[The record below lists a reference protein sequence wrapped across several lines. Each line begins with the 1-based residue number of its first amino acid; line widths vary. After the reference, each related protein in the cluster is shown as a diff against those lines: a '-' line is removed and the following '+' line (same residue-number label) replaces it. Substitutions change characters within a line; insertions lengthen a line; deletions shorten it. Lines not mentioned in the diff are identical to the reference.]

1 MDKPNTKIVRL
12 HQQVVRAI
20 ALRIMQP
27 RDNNIGNTLP
37 TEMELSQELNVSRN
51 VVREAIKVLASK
63 GLLEVRP
70 KTGMRIRPRSDWNLF
85 DPDLLAWTFEIG
97 PDEKFF
103 RDLYDLRSIIE
114 PAAAARAALR
124 ATRAEIAELQEW
136 YRQMELAVDDREAHI
151 RADAKFHATIIAAC
165 HNELLQQINST
176 YWIALESTFQFT
188 TQIQGG
194 MAATLPVH
202 KAILEAIQR
211 HDPIG
216 ARTAVEQLLVEAV
229 RDINYVMH
237 FDNIRPY
244 SEEERLVNAE
254 RP

>member
-1 MDKPNTKIVRL
+1 MDKPNTKIMRL

-27 RDNNIGNTLP
+27 RGADTGNALP

-51 VVREAIKVLASK
+51 VVREAVKVLASK
-63 GLLEVRP
+63 GLVEVRP

-85 DPDLLAWTFEIG
+85 DPDLLAWQFEVG

-114 PAAAARAALR
+114 PASAARAALR
-124 ATRAEIAELQEW
+124 ATHDEIAKLREC
-136 YRQMELAVDDREAHI
+136 YRQMAIAAEDRDAHI
-151 RADAKFHATIIAAC
+151 RADAQFHATIIAAC
-165 HNELLQQINST
+165 HNELLEQINST
-176 YWIALESTFQFT
+176 YWIALESAFRFT

-202 KAILEAIQR
+202 KAILDAISR
-211 HDPIG
+211 RDPIG
-216 ARTAVEQLLVEAV
+216 ARTAVEQLMVEAV
-229 RDINYVMH
+229 RDINYVMR
-237 FDNIRPY
+237 FNNIRPY
-244 SEEERLVNAE
+244 SEEEKLINAE
-254 RP
+254 RR

>member
-1 MDKPNTKIVRL
+1 MDRPNTKIVRL

-27 RDNNIGNTLP
+27 RDNDSGNMLP

-51 VVREAIKVLASK
+51 VVREAVKVLASK
-63 GLLEVRP
+63 GLVEVRP
-70 KTGMRIRPRSDWNLF
+70 KTGMRIRPRSNWNLF
-85 DPDLLAWTFEIG
+85 DPDLLAWTFEVG

-124 ATRAEIAELQEW
+124 ATDDEITELQEW
-136 YRQMELAVDDREAHI
+136 YRQMEMATENRDAHI
-151 RADAKFHATIIAAC
+151 QADAKFHATIIAAC

-176 YWIALESTFQFT
+176 YWIALESTFRFT
-188 TQIQGG
+188 TQIPGG
-194 MAATLPVH
+194 LVATLPVH
-202 KAILEAIQR
+202 KAILEAIRR

-216 ARTAVEQLLVEAV
+216 ARTAVELLLVEAV
-229 RDINYVMH
+229 RDINHVMR
-237 FDNIRPY
+237 FDNISPY
-244 SEEERLVNAE
+244 SAEERLIDLE